1 MYNVINNVE
10 VKRRRPIWL
19 DQLHTY
25 KHNRC
30 LTQLQQMN
38 GVNKKAALGAAFTF
52 VLVF

>member
-30 LTQLQQMN
+30 LIQLQQMN
-38 GVNKKAALGAAFTF
+38 GVRFQRYDDMSEKQ
-52 VLVF
+52 VCMY